1 MKQHKRIDIVG
12 HVKLQVL
19 LNLMAIPLF
28 FGFWFLMA
36 LLTGIN
42 AFSMDL
48 WKLWSI
54 FILLIVFM
62 VVHELIHGL
71 FFKLFHPR
79 DHVKYG
85 YTKGMLYATNPGK
98 LYKRWQF
105 MIIGIMPL
113 ILITLALWGLFW
125 IGVIHASVFILVAA
139 FHAAGCVGDLYF
151 EIVLMFSPIGAMVE
165 DTATGMTIYVKQ

>member
-48 WKLWSI
+48 WQLWSI

-71 FFKLFHPR
+71 FF
-79 DHVKYG
+79 
-85 YTKGMLYATNPGK
+85 
-98 LYKRWQF
+98 
-105 MIIGIMPL
+105 
-113 ILITLALWGLFW
+113 
-125 IGVIHASVFILVAA
+125 
-139 FHAAGCVGDLYF
+139 
-151 EIVLMFSPIGAMVE
+151 
-165 DTATGMTIYVKQ
+165 